1 MRYDTM
7 DHAGWVERNIAAAKG
22 GLSAADKRRAAQ
34 GKGWGAAPDTLNPF
48 QRRAFTLLG
57 IMGSGIYNAPITW
70 KTVEWRPWSIWL
82 TWQGELSTFDWKN
95 LTNGVFLAHD
105 AAIRMAIHP
114 AGMCLRI
121 GLSDRSQGSPLI
133 IGAHPTLEAAFTAH
147 RERFPAG
154 HHIHRTDIAAG
165 APSHTKEEGND

>member
-1 MRYDTM
+1 MRYDNM

-22 GLSAADKRRAAQ
+22 DLSAADKRRAAQ
-34 GKGWGAAPDTLNPF
+34 GRGWGAAPDTLNPF

-70 KTVEWRPWSIWL
+70 ETVEWRPHSIWL
-82 TWQGELSTFDWKN
+82 TWQGELSTVDWRS
-95 LTNGVFLAHD
+95 LTDGVFLAH
-105 AAIRMAIHP
+105 AAGIRMAIQP
-114 AGMCLRI
+114 AGRALRI
-121 GLSDRSQGSPLI
+121 GLADYANPDGWNYRKGLLADVI
-133 IGAHPTLEAAFTAH
+133 EAH

-165 APSHTKEEGND
+165 APSSAEEVVND